1 MPREA
6 LELLLDPTSD
16 ASVRALWDR
25 LRHAGLPSQADH
37 RGATNAPHV
46 TLVEVDVV
54 GHTTVAAAA
63 RLDAPVDLV
72 LRGPVVWDQG
82 PLVLEVQA
90 SASLRDAV
98 EAMREAEG
106 ETRPWRPHVTLARR
120 AGEAGERML
129 DLLGLVRIEAR
140 AGVVRHWDPGAQVV
154 TELVDL
160 SRDG

>member
-6 LELLLDPTSD
+6 LELLLDPETD
-16 ASVRALWDR
+16 AHVRALWR
-25 LRHAGLPSQADH
+25 LLRDAGLPSQADH

-46 TLVEVDVV
+46 TVVEAELV
-54 GHTTVAAAA
+54 GHTTIAAAA
-63 RLDAPVDLV
+63 RLDAPIDLV
-72 LRGPVVWDQG
+72 LRGPVAWDRG

-90 SASLRDAV
+90 SSPLRDAV
-98 EAMREAEG
+98 EAMRRTEG

-120 AGEAGERML
+120 AGDAGDRMIELIGPVRLEAT
-129 DLLGLVRIEAR
+129 V
-140 AGVVRHWDPGAQVV
+140 GVIRHWDPGAQVA